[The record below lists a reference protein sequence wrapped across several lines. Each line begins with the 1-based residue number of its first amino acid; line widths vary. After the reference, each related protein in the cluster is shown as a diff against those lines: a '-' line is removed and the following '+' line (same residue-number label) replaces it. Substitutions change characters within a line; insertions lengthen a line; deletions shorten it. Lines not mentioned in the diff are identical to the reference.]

1 MRELSGVFHGETLG
15 YYDGCD
21 SQQVEQAHQL
31 VADLL
36 ADEEE
41 PFDAILANSQGASL
55 AISYLLHQQI
65 RNPDNPLPFHF
76 AVFFTPG
83 IIVSPDH
90 RYKDKEIRSFL
101 DKLDESDINKI
112 LVGLLDKRGKAM
124 IEPEKFTGLHNLFPR
139 ERELCLNL
147 VCSIYNIYNSPTF
160 SNLPEGPTNRNTSP
174 YSSKLQCCR
183 NKRVPRFHSICRL

>member
-83 IIVSPDH
+83 IIVSPITDT
-90 RYKDKEIRSFL
+90 RTRRSGHFWISL
-101 DKLDESDINKI
+101 
-112 LVGLLDKRGKAM
+112 M
-124 IEPEKFTGLHNLFPR
+124 
-139 ERELCLNL
+139 
-147 VCSIYNIYNSPTF
+147 
-160 SNLPEGPTNRNTSP
+160 
-174 YSSKLQCCR
+174 
-183 NKRVPRFHSICRL
+183 RVISTRS